1 MGLRL
6 DGGSLGDDQPV
17 REAVLKTKGS
27 KFYYIKSEEDL
38 IAEREADIAA
48 GRVLDDAGEPRLYS
62 KIATSSFPEDTLIT
76 ITRRRGVPWPH
87 WRKKP
92 THLVEG
98 LATIRG
104 IPRMVMFVWD
114 ARSRGNVIE

>member
-1 MGLRL
+1 MKQETITR
-6 DGGSLGDDQPV
+6 
-17 REAVLKTKGS
+17 RAGS

-38 IAEREADIAA
+38 VMEREADINA

-62 KIATSSFPEDTLIT
+62 KIAASSFPEDTLVT
-76 ITRRRGVPWPH
+76 ITRRRGIPWPH
-87 WRKKP
+87 WNKKP

-104 IPRMVMFVWD
+104 VPRLVMF
-114 ARSRGNVIE
+114 SLQ